1 MNANTY
7 PITSN
12 TALHVGDLSIG
23 VAGLRQNQAYVDA
36 LTKQP
41 STGPTAGLW
50 LGIQHK
56 PDLARALTVHRGLTL
71 KYQGRFLEI
80 IEITDKEVVI
90 KVQVAG

>member
-1 MNANTY
+1 MDATTY
-7 PITSN
+7 TIVTN
-12 TALHVGDLSIG
+12 TALHMGDLSIG

-36 LTKQP
+36 MTKQA

-71 KYQGRFLEI
+71 KYQGRHLEI
-80 IEITDKEVVI
+80 VEITAQEVVI
-90 KVQVAG
+90 CVS